1 MKWADVFKK
10 AIVKAKELM
19 KKNANLK
26 YPQAVKLAWKSDE
39 IKKLK
44 ADYDKQKA
52 GKGELCEGGAHKRT
66 VRKRVVRKRV
76 VRRKV
81 GGAHKKRVVRKR
93 VVRRKVGGAHKKVVK
108 RVVRKRTVHRRK

>member
-10 AIVKAKELM
+10 AVKKAKELM
-19 KKNANLK
+19 EKNKNLK

-44 ADYDKQKA
+44 AEYDSAKK
-52 GKGELCEGGAHKRT
+52 GKGEICEGGAHKRRT
-66 VRKRVVRKRV
+66 VRKRV

-81 GGAHKKRVVRKR
+81 EGGAHKK
-93 VVRRKVGGAHKKVVK
+93 HVVK
-108 RVVRKRTVHRRK
+108 RVVRRRKSPVY